1 MKQENDD
8 HNKPIT
14 PTGDNHDRRFSRYSL
29 SPYLILIRSFRN
41 SLFQVGI
48 TMKKQVTIKV
58 YTKNGPAL
66 MVLGASQ
73 AQDMTFKMRKEGMK
87 YEIINTTRK

>member
-1 MKQENDD
+1 
-8 HNKPIT
+8 
-14 PTGDNHDRRFSRYSL
+14 
-29 SPYLILIRSFRN
+29 
-41 SLFQVGI
+41 
-48 TMKKQVTIKV
+48 MKKQVTIKV

-87 YEIINTTRK
+87 YEIINTKRK